1 MQRPLILVIMGIGL
15 IGIIFVAL
23 EDEPKAMPR
32 RVEVRSVS
40 VAPPVKVVLEAS
52 REDQMVD
59 VYSYAYAAKGKLSK
73 GDFRQIVK
81 FELLQADWNAALTPL
96 VRGLRDPNMVP
107 EEWARSARRYLN
119 EAEMI
124 KVKMGIA
131 AAQVEDSSARS
142 IVRQIADI
150 NSQIFVAWE
159 DVRQA
164 MANGLVDRLGTL
176 DDAIDE
182 AKKLAGIDA
191 DDAIDRVL
199 LPEPRSLFDDLLGAT
214 ATGGDPVARMAS
226 ALGTTT
232 AIRGLLLARIA
243 GLPGLESLAA
253 EADALALV
261 LSGRPQLL
269 MPVRIRVR

>member
-23 EDEPKAMPR
+23 EDEPRAMPR

-40 VAPPVKVVLEAS
+40 ATPSVEVVREVS

-164 MANGLVDRLGTL
+164 MANGDNDAYRRAGMRAQGLAQEKANVAGPVLRRLREKLGDKAVD
-176 DDAIDE
+176 
-182 AKKLAGIDA
+182 
-191 DDAIDRVL
+191 
-199 LPEPRSLFDDLLGAT
+199 GALE
-214 ATGGDPVARMAS
+214 RE
-226 ALGTTT
+226 L
-232 AIRGLLLARIA
+232 RELARKV
-243 GLPGLESLAA
+243 G
-253 EADALALV
+253 
-261 LSGRPQLL
+261 
-269 MPVRIRVR
+269 M